1 MEFARQTKPAGGGV
15 IQIRNTHLPAFLR
28 RRRPGTRP
36 ERPLLQSRPLL
47 GYVGKR
53 FFGFIGAVEF
63 PLLSLQENYMADL
76 FRLSACEAAA
86 RIREGKLTSEALVRT
101 CLERIDA
108 RETQVKAWVH
118 LDRDFALAQARECD
132 RSASRGPIH
141 GVPFAAKDIMDTA
154 DLPTEY
160 GSPIYKGN
168 RPAADAACVA
178 LSRAAGGVLLGKTV
192 TTEFAS
198 RFPWGKTTNPHNPQH
213 TPGGSSSGSAA
224 AVADF
229 MVPLGFGT
237 QTVGSVIRPAAFC
250 GCVGYKPSFGEVST
264 QGVKQNT
271 ASFDTVGLF
280 ARAVEDLALFR
291 AAVTGFAA
299 KPLAAVPVN
308 ALKIG
313 VCRTMFWDRAE
324 EYTKTLLEEAAGA
337 LAKAG
342 AKVFDF
348 ALGKP
353 FEHFEAMG
361 RRINDYEFSRGL
373 TWERRHHWNLLS
385 EFQRDKLTGWLSVSY
400 DQYREAEA
408 ALEQCRKDFAG
419 AIEDIDL
426 LLTPSAPGEAPAGL
440 SSTGDTSFNI
450 LSTWTYAPC
459 VTLPVFSGPS
469 GLPVGIQLIGH
480 RNQDHRL
487 LEGAEAV
494 YRVFSK
500 ST

>member
-1 MEFARQTKPAGGGV
+1 
-15 IQIRNTHLPAFLR
+15 
-28 RRRPGTRP
+28 
-36 ERPLLQSRPLL
+36 
-47 GYVGKR
+47 
-53 FFGFIGAVEF
+53 
-63 PLLSLQENYMADL
+63 MADL
-76 FRLSACEAAA
+76 FRLSASEAAA
-86 RIREGKLTSEALVRT
+86 RIREGKLTSEALVRS
-101 CLERIDA
+101 CLERIDS
-108 RETQVKAWVH
+108 RESQVKAWAY

-160 GSPIYKGN
+160 GSPIYKGH
-168 RPAADAACVA
+168 RPTADAACVA

-198 RFPWGKTTNPHNPQH
+198 RVPLGNTTNPRNPAH

-229 MVPLGFGT
+229 MVPLAFGT

-299 KPLAAVPVN
+299 KPLGAITVN
-308 ALKIG
+308 ELKIG
-313 VCRTMFWDRAE
+313 FCRTMFWDRAE
-324 EYTKTLLEEAAGA
+324 GYTKTFLEEAASA
-337 LAKAG
+337 LARAG
-342 AKVFDF
+342 AKVADF

-353 FEHFEAMG
+353 FEQFEAMG
-361 RRINDYEFSRGL
+361 RRITDYELSRAL
-373 TWERRHHWNLLS
+373 TWERSHHWNLLS
-385 EFQRDKLTGWLSVSY
+385 ELQRDKLGAWLNVSY
-400 DQYREAEA
+400 EQYREAA
-408 ALEQCRKDFAG
+408 AVLEQCRVDLADAMKDM
-419 AIEDIDL
+419 DM
-426 LLTPSAPGEAPAGL
+426 LLTPSALGEAPAGL
-440 SSTGDTSFNI
+440 SSTGDTSFNT
-450 LSTWTYAPC
+450 LPTWTYTPC
-459 VTLPVFSGPS
+459 VTLPVFIGPS

-487 LEGAEAV
+487 LEAAQAV

>member
-1 MEFARQTKPAGGGV
+1 
-15 IQIRNTHLPAFLR
+15 
-28 RRRPGTRP
+28 
-36 ERPLLQSRPLL
+36 
-47 GYVGKR
+47 
-53 FFGFIGAVEF
+53 
-63 PLLSLQENYMADL
+63 MANL
-76 FRLSACEAAA
+76 FRLSASEAAA
-86 RIREGKLTSEALVRT
+86 RIREGELTSEALVRS
-101 CLERIDA
+101 CLERIDS
-108 RETQVKAWVH
+108 RESEVKAWVH

-178 LSRAAGGVLLGKTV
+178 LSRAGGGVLLGKTV

-198 RFPWGKTTNPHNPQH
+198 RSPLGNTTNPHNPGH

-224 AVADF
+224 AVGDF
-229 MVPLGFGT
+229 MVPLAFGT

-299 KPLAAVPVN
+299 KPLAANPVN
-308 ALKIG
+308 ELKIG
-313 VCRTMFWDRAE
+313 FCRMFWDRAE
-324 EYTKTLLEEAAGA
+324 EYTKTFLEDAAGA

-342 AKVFDF
+342 AKIADF

-353 FEHFEAMG
+353 FEQFEAMG
-361 RRINDYEFSRGL
+361 RRIHDYEFTRGL
-373 TWERRHHWNLLS
+373 TWERTHHWNLIS
-385 EFQRDKLTGWLSVSY
+385 ELQRDNFAGWLNVSY
-400 DQYREAEA
+400 EQYREAEA
-408 ALEQCRKDFAG
+408 ALERCRRHLADAMK
-419 AIEDIDL
+419 DIDL
-426 LLTPSAPGEAPAGL
+426 LLTPSALGEAPAGL

-450 LSTWTYAPC
+450 LSTWTYTPC
-459 VTLPVFSGPS
+459 VTLPVFTGPS
-469 GLPVGIQLIGH
+469 GLPVGIQLIGQ

-487 LEGAEAV
+487 LEGAQAV
-494 YRVFSK
+494 YRLFSK
-500 ST
+500 SA

>member
-1 MEFARQTKPAGGGV
+1 
-15 IQIRNTHLPAFLR
+15 
-28 RRRPGTRP
+28 
-36 ERPLLQSRPLL
+36 
-47 GYVGKR
+47 
-53 FFGFIGAVEF
+53 
-63 PLLSLQENYMADL
+63 MADL
-76 FRLSACEAAA
+76 FRLSASEAAA
-86 RIREGKLTSEALVRT
+86 RIREGKLTSEALVRS
-101 CLERIDA
+101 CLERIDS
-108 RETQVKAWVH
+108 RESQVRAWVH
-118 LDRDFALAQARECD
+118 LDRDFALAQARQCD

-198 RFPWGKTTNPHNPQH
+198 RSPLGNTTNPHNPMH

-229 MVPLGFGT
+229 MVPLAFGT

-280 ARAVEDLALFR
+280 ARAVDDLALFR

-299 KPLAAVPVN
+299 KPLGAIPVN
-308 ALKIG
+308 QLKIG
-313 VCRTMFWDRAE
+313 FCRTMVWDRAE
-324 EYTKTLLEEAAGA
+324 EYTKTFLEAAASA
-337 LAKAG
+337 LTKAG
-342 AKVFDF
+342 ARVADLD
-348 ALGKP
+348 LGKP
-353 FEHFEAMG
+353 FELFETMG
-361 RRINDYEFSRGL
+361 RRITDYEFSRGL
-373 TWERRHHWNLLS
+373 TWERMNHSNLLS
-385 EFQRDKLTGWLSVSY
+385 DFQREKLAGWLDLSY
-400 DQYREAEA
+400 EQYREAEA
-408 ALEQCRKDFAG
+408 VLEQCRGHLADAMKDK
-419 AIEDIDL
+419 DIDL
-426 LLTPSAPGEAPAGL
+426 LLTPSALGEAPAGL
-440 SSTGDTSFNI
+440 ASTGDTSFNT
-450 LSTWTYAPC
+450 LSTWTYTPC
-459 VTLPVFSGPS
+459 VTLPVFTGPS

-487 LEGAEAV
+487 LEGAQAV
-494 YRVFSK
+494 HREFS
-500 ST
+500 

>member
-1 MEFARQTKPAGGGV
+1 
-15 IQIRNTHLPAFLR
+15 
-28 RRRPGTRP
+28 
-36 ERPLLQSRPLL
+36 
-47 GYVGKR
+47 
-53 FFGFIGAVEF
+53 
-63 PLLSLQENYMADL
+63 MADL
-76 FRLSACEAAA
+76 FRLSASEAAA
-86 RIREGKLTSEALVRT
+86 RIREGKLTSEALVRS
-101 CLERIDA
+101 CFERIDS
-108 RETQVKAWVH
+108 RESQVKAWVH

-198 RFPWGKTTNPHNPQH
+198 RVPLGNTTNPHNPKH

-229 MVPLGFGT
+229 MVPLAFGT
-237 QTVGSVIRPAAFC
+237 QTRGSVIRPAAFC
-250 GCVGYKPSFGEVST
+250 GSIGYKPSYGEVST

-299 KPLAAVPVN
+299 KPLSAIPVN
-308 ALKIG
+308 ELKVG
-313 VCRTMFWDRAE
+313 FCRTMFWDRAQE
-324 EYTKTLLEEAAGA
+324 CTKTFLEEAAGA
-337 LAKAG
+337 LAKTG
-342 AKVFDF
+342 AKVADF

-353 FEHFEAMG
+353 FEQFEAMG
-361 RRINDYEFSRGL
+361 RRIHDYEFSRGL
-373 TWERRHHWNLLS
+373 TWERNHHWNLLS
-385 EFQRDKLTGWLSVSY
+385 ELQRDNLAGWLNVSY
-400 DQYREAEA
+400 EQYREAEA
-408 ALEQCRKDFAG
+408 VLEQCRRHLADAMK
-419 AIEDIDL
+419 DIDM
-426 LLTPSAPGEAPAGL
+426 LLTPSALGEAPAGL
-440 SSTGDTSFNI
+440 TSTGDTSFNI
-450 LSTWTYAPC
+450 LSTWTYTPC
-459 VTLPVFSGPS
+459 VTLPVFTGPS
-469 GLPVGIQLIGH
+469 GLPVGVQLIGH
-480 RNQDHRL
+480 RNQDHRM
-487 LEGAEAV
+487 LEGAQAV

-500 ST
+500 SS